1 MRIGIGAGAYTR
13 YGISE
18 GARKAREHGYDCFDF
33 GGFVNTETDF
43 FKQDEESF
51 KEELLRYK
59 ELVEAEKI
67 VVWQAHS
74 PWRYPARD
82 STEEERAE
90 RLESFLKA
98 VRGAGYLGATHFVLH
113 AIMPFGTN
121 SPDHPELMRD
131 MNAAFMSFRFSHTAS
146 AFHLF
151 SILYQSFVCQSRE
164 TSVAAMTQQI
174 FF

>member
-98 VRGAGYLGATHFVLH
+98 VRGAGYLGVTHFVLH

-131 MNAAFMSFRFSHTAS
+131 MNAAFMRRIAEEAREYGVKHIDIENLPFPGF
-146 AFHLF
+146 L
-151 SILYQSFVCQSRE
+151 SITP
-164 TSVAAMTQQI
+164 TSVLPLPRE
-174 FF
+174 